1 MPIILKERSIFK
13 NRLIILIIGFSLA
26 FIIYP
31 IYLYFKEPYFSII
44 LSFVLVIYID
54 NFWFLVGWLFNGIFL
69 YLFEIYDGN
78 FAAILVAVPI
88 IEILL
93 NRYKKKENNIL
104 EKIFIILF
112 LIFILLLIF
121 YIFIYKQL
129 TISKLAFKI

>member
-112 LIFILLLIF
+112 LISILLLIF

>member
-54 NFWFLVGWLFNGIFL
+54 NFWFLVGWLFNG
-69 YLFEIYDGN
+69 
-78 FAAILVAVPI
+78 
-88 IEILL
+88 
-93 NRYKKKENNIL
+93 
-104 EKIFIILF
+104 
-112 LIFILLLIF
+112 
-121 YIFIYKQL
+121 
-129 TISKLAFKI
+129 